1 MNKLCIVGGGTAGL
15 ITALILKSRFSSLK
29 IDIVKSDKI
38 GIIGVGEGTTEHWLD
53 FMKMCNISEKEL
65 ITETG
70 ATFKGGIMFKDWTKN
85 NYFHNTYGVYS
96 STKFAWYP
104 AGYAHAITNNLK
116 SNQYTDPSAWH
127 NKVIPESLPQQ
138 YHFNTFKLNEFLLK
152 KCIEKN
158 INIYNDEITKVNIEK
173 GNIKSIESKK
183 KKYKYDFYID
193 STGFKKLLI
202 SKLGAK
208 WQSYKDYLPMNEAI
222 AFPTKDTDEYTP
234 YTTAKAMSAGWM
246 WRIPTQG
253 RWGNG
258 YVFDNRF
265 INAEQA
271 KKECEK
277 YLGYK
282 IEIGK
287 NIKFEA
293 GALDKPWIGNCVATG
308 LSSSFIEPLEASSIG
323 TSIQQAF
330 ILMHMI
336 INYGEEDIKLYN
348 NKFKILVENIRD
360 FVLLHY
366 LTGKKDSKFWKKFK
380 PNLPVSLKNNLKKWK
395 HRLPIKEDFDSE
407 YVLFK
412 PENFSIILKEL
423 NLVDKKSIKKELSSL
438 SKPFKDYLIDMI
450 DKQINWDKNAIQL
463 SHKHH
468 IMLNGGLTK

>member
-53 FMKMCNISEKEL
+53 FMQICDISEKEL
-65 ITETG
+65 IRETN
-70 ATFKGGIMFKDWTKN
+70 ATFKGGIMFKNWTKN
-85 NYFHNTYGVYS
+85 NYYHNTYGTYA

-104 AGYAHAITNNLK
+104 AGYAYAISNNLK
-116 SNQYTDPSAWH
+116 SNEYTDPHAWD
-127 NKVIPESLPQQ
+127 NKVTPQSLPQQ

-152 KCIEKN
+152 KCNEKN

-208 WQSYKDYLPMNEAI
+208 WQSYKEYLPMNEAI

-258 YVFDNRF
+258 YVFDNRY

-277 YLGYK
+277 YLGHK

-287 NIKFEA
+287 NINFEA
-293 GALDKPWIGNCVATG
+293 GALDRPWIGNCVATG

-366 LTGKKDSKFWKKFK
+366 LTGKKNSKFWKQFK
-380 PNLPVSLKNNLKKWK
+380 PNLPISLKNNLKKWK
-395 HRLPIKEDFDSE
+395 HRLPIKEDFNSE

-423 NLVDKKSIKKELSSL
+423 NLVDKKSIKKELNNL
-438 SKPFKDYLIDMI
+438 SKPFKDYLNDTIK
-450 DKQINWDKNAIQL
+450 KQIDWDKNAIK
-463 SHKHH
+463 SGHKQY
-468 IMLNGGLTK
+468 LTSLEA

>member
-1 MNKLCIVGGGTAGL
+1 MKKICIVGGGTAGL
-15 ITALILKSRFSSLK
+15 VTALILKSRFSSLQ

-38 GIIGVGEGTTEHWLD
+38 GIIGVGEGTTEHWVD
-53 FMKMCNISEKEL
+53 FMKICEISEKEL
-65 ITETG
+65 ITETN

-85 NYFHNTYGVYS
+85 NYYHNTYGSYAA
-96 STKFAWYP
+96 TKFAWYP
-104 AGYAHAITNNLK
+104 AGYAYAVANNLK
-116 SNQYTDPSAWH
+116 SNEYTDPHAWH
-127 NKVIPESLPQQ
+127 NKVTPESLPQQ

-152 KCIEKN
+152 KCNEKN
-158 INIYNDEITKVNIEK
+158 INIYNDEITKVNVEK

-208 WQSYKDYLPMNEAI
+208 WQSYKEYLPMNEAI

-258 YVFDNRF
+258 YVFDNRY

-293 GALDKPWIGNCVATG
+293 GALDRPWIGNCVATG

-366 LTGKKDSKFWKKFK
+366 LTGKKDSKFWKQFK
-380 PNLPVSLKNNLKKWK
+380 PILPITLKNNLKKWK
-395 HRLPIKEDFDSE
+395 HRLPIKEDFNSE

-423 NLVDKKSIKKELSSL
+423 NLVDKKSIKKELNNL
-438 SKPFKDYLIDMI
+438 SKPFKDYLTDNIN
-450 DKQINWDKNAIQL
+450 KQMDWDKNAKEL
-463 SHKHH
+463 GHKQY
-468 IMLNGGLTK
+468 LTSLEA

>member
-53 FMKMCNISEKEL
+53 FMQICDISEKEL
-65 ITETG
+65 IRETN
-70 ATFKGGIMFKDWTKN
+70 ATFKGGIMFKNWTKN
-85 NYFHNTYGVYS
+85 NYYHNTYGTYA

-104 AGYAHAITNNLK
+104 AGYAYAISNNLK
-116 SNQYTDPSAWH
+116 SNEYTDPHAWD
-127 NKVIPESLPQQ
+127 NKVTPQSLPQQ

-152 KCIEKN
+152 KCNEKN

-208 WQSYKDYLPMNEAI
+208 WQSYKEYLPMNEAI

-258 YVFDNRF
+258 YVFDNRY

-277 YLGYK
+277 YLGHK

-287 NIKFEA
+287 NINFEA
-293 GALDKPWIGNCVATG
+293 GALDRPWIGNCVATG

-366 LTGKKDSKFWKKFK
+366 LTGKKNSKFWKQFK
-380 PNLPVSLKNNLKKWK
+380 PNLPMSLKNNLKKWK
-395 HRLPIKEDFDSE
+395 HRLPIKEDFNSE

-423 NLVDKKSIKKELSSL
+423 NLVDKKSIKKELNNL
-438 SKPFKDYLIDMI
+438 SKPFKDYLNDTIK
-450 DKQINWDKNAIQL
+450 KQIDWDKNAIK
-463 SHKHH
+463 SGHKQY
-468 IMLNGGLTK
+468 LTSLEA

>member
-53 FMKMCNISEKEL
+53 FMQICGISEKEL
-65 ITETG
+65 IRETN
-70 ATFKGGIMFKDWTKN
+70 ATFKGGIMFKNWTKN
-85 NYFHNTYGVYS
+85 NYYHNTYGTYA

-104 AGYAHAITNNLK
+104 AGYAYAISNNLK
-116 SNQYTDPSAWH
+116 SNEYTDPHAWD
-127 NKVIPESLPQQ
+127 NKVTPQSLPQQ

-152 KCIEKN
+152 KCKEKN

-208 WQSYKDYLPMNEAI
+208 WQSYKEYLPMNEAI

-258 YVFDNRF
+258 YVFDNRY

-293 GALDKPWIGNCVATG
+293 GALDRPWIGNCVATG

-348 NKFKILVENIRD
+348 NKFKIIVENIRD

-366 LTGKKDSKFWKKFK
+366 LTDKKDSKFWKQFK

-395 HRLPIKEDFDSE
+395 HRLPIKEDFNSE

-423 NLVDKKSIKKELSSL
+423 NLVDKKSIKKELNNL
-438 SKPFKDYLIDMI
+438 SKPFKDYINDTI
-450 DKQINWDKNAIQL
+450 KKQMDWDKNAIEL
-463 SHKHH
+463 GHKQY
-468 IMLNGGLTK
+468 LTSLEA